1 MSITGFN
8 RRRREQ
14 AAQTPEP
21 APMVATTPQAPKRR
35 RKPKAAEPAQTE
47 E

>member
-21 APMVATTPQAPKRR
+21 VQPASTPAPKRR
-35 RKPKAAEPAQTE
+35 RKPKPAEQDTTTE